1 MANNI
6 KIMSLNARG
15 LRDVRKRG
23 NLFFW
28 LKEKQFNICLLQET
42 YWTTDL
48 KNKIQK
54 EWGRNLLLNF
64 GTSHSKG
71 TAILFSDKFDIHVI
85 NSHLSEDSRIILVN
99 LKIKEENFSLLNIY
113 APNNMSDRKS
123 FFFKV
128 QKWIDRFAIN
138 EEKIIIGGDF
148 NFTEENKLDRSSNN
162 TSKDSSSIS
171 YKNLTN
177 TKNLHDVWRQ
187 LNPNRKQFTYKEIS
201 RLDKILTST
210 ALLENVQ
217 KSSILLSGIKSDHK
231 CISVN
236 LNFDKSARGPGRWK
250 LNTSILGDKT
260 YKTKIRTLLQHTKE
274 EHKNLSKQLLWEIIK
289 IKVKE
294 FSISYCKQKQKIKT
308 NLMKEL
314 ETKIQA
320 KETELIKSNYNKTI
334 QSERDSLAEE
344 LYDLINK
351 QNIGAQVRSR
361 AKWTEQGERGTKYFF
376 NLEKENISKSTIKK
390 LVREDGTYTKTETEI
405 IEEGFSFYKTLY
417 TKEDID
423 EKDIKKYLETSDTTN
438 MLNDLEKEGLEGKI
452 TPGECEEALKNMKNN
467 KSPGSDGLPVEFYKT
482 FWQDINKDLLESIN
496 QSYDTGTLSPTQKR
510 SILSLLFKKNDKHLL
525 KNWRPISLLN
535 TDYKI
540 LAHVLA
546 NRLKRVINKL
556 IHTDQN
562 GYIKGRNIGYNIRLI
577 QDVIEYFENDNIEG
591 AILFIDFHKAFDTVN
606 HNFLHAV
613 LQKFQFGSSFRK
625 WVETIYNKGEACFT
639 NNGWTSRPFE
649 IQRGIRQG
657 CPLSA
662 LLFLLVVEILA
673 NKTRKNKSDGLEIKI
688 NGESKIIQLAQLADD
703 TTLFLKNEQAVNN
716 CIKTVIEF
724 GKFSGLRLNLEKT
737 EGLWLGLGR
746 NRNDNFS
753 NINWR
758 KSSIKA
764 LGVYFGYDKKEI
776 EELNWKNKL
785 QAIKNICNKWKYRDL
800 TFQGRVLILKTLAL
814 SQVVYM
820 VSSLSVPS
828 WVIKEINKEFY
839 SFVWK
844 YKRDKISRKVLTN
857 NYEAGG
863 MQMIDF
869 KSFCLAMKAVWAARL
884 YKVTNDTW
892 SIIPNKYMEQC
903 DISTLMCMDMQK
915 EKNLPIKLPL
925 FYREVII
932 SWSSC
937 GGGSKAPQSQTEIR
951 KQLIWGNKLIQTK
964 GKTLFFKNWFASNIK
979 FVDDLLDQTGN
990 FKSGEVIFNQL
1001 EGYNRANWL
1010 MQYKTILK
1018 ALPDEWKRVLKNT
1031 NMNTRIKKVLKPFI
1045 FTENKFIYDIPV
1057 KAKSYYKLIMK
1068 NNTQRSFIEK
1078 YWDKIFI
1085 NKYTWREI
1093 WTSRI
1098 KSQKNRKIADFHF
1111 KLIHRILPSQE
1122 NLYKW
1127 KLSNTEKCRF
1137 GCDEKGSYNHMF
1149 IISFLSLKN

>member
-15 LRDVRKRG
+15 LRDIRKRS

-54 EWGRNLLLNF
+54 EWGRNLLMNF

-99 LKIKEENFSLLNIY
+99 LKVEEETFSLLNIY

-148 NFTEENKLDRSSNN
+148 NFTEDNKLDRSSNN
-162 TSKDSSSIS
+162 NSKDSSSVS

-201 RLDKILTST
+201 RLDKILIST
-210 ALLENVQ
+210 PLLENVQ

-236 LNFDKSARGPGRWK
+236 LNFDKCARGPGRWK

-260 YKTKIRTLLQHTKE
+260 YKTKIRALLQHTKE
-274 EHKNLSKQLLWEIIK
+274 DHKNLSKQLLWEIIK

-314 ETKIQA
+314 ETKIQV
-320 KETELIKSNYNKTI
+320 KESELIKSNYNKTV

-344 LYDLINK
+344 LYDLVNK

-423 EKDIKKYLETSDTTN
+423 EKDIKKYLETSDTTT
-438 MLNDLEKEGLEGKI
+438 MLNDIEKEGLEGKI

-467 KSPGSDGLPVEFYKT
+467 KSPGSDGLPAEFYKT

-510 SILSLLFKKNDKHLL
+510 SILSLIFKKNDKHLL

-540 LAHVLA
+540 QAHVLA

-606 HNFLHAV
+606 HNFLHVV
-613 LQKFQFGSSFRK
+613 LQKFQFGSSFCK
-625 WVETIYNKGEACFT
+625 WVETIYNKAEACFT

-746 NRNDNFS
+746 NRNDKLEKKFN
-753 NINWR
+753 
-758 KSSIKA
+758 KSTR
-764 LGVYFGYDKKEI
+764 G
-776 EELNWKNKL
+776 
-785 QAIKNICNKWKYRDL
+785 
-800 TFQGRVLILKTLAL
+800 
-814 SQVVYM
+814 
-820 VSSLSVPS
+820 
-828 WVIKEINKEFY
+828 
-839 SFVWK
+839 
-844 YKRDKISRKVLTN
+844 
-857 NYEAGG
+857 
-863 MQMIDF
+863 
-869 KSFCLAMKAVWAARL
+869 
-884 YKVTNDTW
+884 
-892 SIIPNKYMEQC
+892 
-903 DISTLMCMDMQK
+903 
-915 EKNLPIKLPL
+915 
-925 FYREVII
+925 
-932 SWSSC
+932 
-937 GGGSKAPQSQTEIR
+937 
-951 KQLIWGNKLIQTK
+951 
-964 GKTLFFKNWFASNIK
+964 
-979 FVDDLLDQTGN
+979 LLW
-990 FKSGEVIFNQL
+990 I
-1001 EGYNRANWL
+1001 
-1010 MQYKTILK
+1010 
-1018 ALPDEWKRVLKNT
+1018 
-1031 NMNTRIKKVLKPFI
+1031 
-1045 FTENKFIYDIPV
+1045 
-1057 KAKSYYKLIMK
+1057 
-1068 NNTQRSFIEK
+1068 
-1078 YWDKIFI
+1078 
-1085 NKYTWREI
+1085 
-1093 WTSRI
+1093 
-1098 KSQKNRKIADFHF
+1098 
-1111 KLIHRILPSQE
+1111 
-1122 NLYKW
+1122 
-1127 KLSNTEKCRF
+1127 
-1137 GCDEKGSYNHMF
+1137 
-1149 IISFLSLKN
+1149 